1 MKRDQRAAAAD
12 RAPECTPAVL
22 YAHVAWREAL
32 SEGRSVLLV
41 PTREGAYVCKV
52 CVTEAVILAK
62 RGQGHRREWV
72 VVAPRFS
79 PDILSVHQSPTAP
92 ADPLIP

>member
-1 MKRDQRAAAAD
+1 MKRDQRAVAAAAD

-52 CVTEAVILAK
+52 SVAEAEILAK
-62 RGQGHRREWV
+62 RGKGHKREWV
-72 VVAPRFS
+72 DVRAVNQASTGQHHVRAYAN
-79 PDILSVHQSPTAP
+79 SPTP
-92 ADPLIP
+92 